1 MSVLEIH
8 DLEKNFGK
16 FTALKIDDLVI
27 DENKYVVILGPSG
40 SGKTTLLRILAG
52 LESQDKGSILIS
64 GTDISNLPA
73 WKRDV
78 GLVFQNYA
86 LYPHL
91 NVFQNIAMPLNV
103 QRYKDEYINEKVN
116 NLLKIMELETQRDKY
131 PKELSG
137 GQQQRVALARALIK
151 NPKIL
156 LMDEP
161 LSNLD
166 TRVRIDLREY
176 LKETQRKLGITTIHV
191 THDQEEAMAI
201 GDQIIVINKSKIIQ
215 NGTSEYIYNKPKDTF
230 IARFLGNINLTDKA
244 NIPLKYDEDY
254 DTIGI
259 RYHGVKITQKDEGTF
274 NAKITNIE
282 FYGYQFIATLDTG
295 NVKLRSRYYNNSN
308 LKIGDTVGINIDKE
322 SVLLFKDKN
331 LIDLNLDKAKII
343 Q

>member
-1 MSVLEIH
+1 MNILEINN
-8 DLEKNFGK
+8 LEKSFGK
-16 FTALKIDDLVI
+16 FTALKIDKLVI

-52 LESQDKGSILIS
+52 LEYQDTGKIIIS
-64 GTDISNLPA
+64 GKDVSNVPA
-73 WKRDV
+73 WKRDI

-103 QRYKDEYINEKVN
+103 QRYKDDYIEEKVN
-116 NLLKIMELETQRDKY
+116 NLLKIMELETQRDKF
-131 PKELSG
+131 PKQLSG

-176 LKETQRKLGITTIHV
+176 LKETQRNLGITTIHV

-201 GDQIIVINKSKIIQ
+201 GDQIIVLNNSKIIQ
-215 NGTSEYIYNKPKDTF
+215 DDTPENIYKKPRNTF
-230 IARFLGNINLTDKA
+230 IAKFLGNINLINKDD
-244 NIPLKYDEDY
+244 IPFNYSENYDQL
-254 DTIGI
+254 GI
-259 RYHGVKITQKDEGTF
+259 RYHSVKIVAVDKGLF
-274 NAKITNIE
+274 NARISNIE
-282 FYGYQFIATLDTG
+282 FYGYQFIATLDIG
-295 NVKLRSRYYNNSN
+295 NVKLRSRYYKISN
-308 LKIGDTVGINIDKE
+308 LKVGDTVGINIDND
-322 SVLLFKDKN
+322 SVLLFKEN
-331 LIDLNLDKAKII
+331 GLIDNNLNKENII